1 MKQHAMDRH
10 VPVLGHIIP
19 IISKLVVCLTQ
30 KVNGIVDGIDF
41 TEELSRKII
50 IIIMFWVGKRIIV
63 RIKSEMYVFTH

>member
-1 MKQHAMDRH
+1 MFRFKWE
-10 VPVLGHIIP
+10 IIRII

-50 IIIMFWVGKRIIV
+50 IIIMFWVGLICVYLI
-63 RIKSEMYVFTH
+63 SM

>member
-1 MKQHAMDRH
+1 VFRFKWE
-10 VPVLGHIIP
+10 IIRII

-50 IIIMFWVGKRIIV
+50 IIIMFWVGLICVYLI
-63 RIKSEMYVFTH
+63 SM